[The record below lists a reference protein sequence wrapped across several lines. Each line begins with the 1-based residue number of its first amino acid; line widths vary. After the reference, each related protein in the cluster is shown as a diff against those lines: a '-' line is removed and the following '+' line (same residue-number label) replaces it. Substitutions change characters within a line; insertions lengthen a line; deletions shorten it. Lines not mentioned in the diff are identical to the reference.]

1 MKKLLAFVVC
11 VAMLAMTGVI
21 FASADLTP
29 VGDILIEWDPEV
41 ADKIEL
47 DGDINDWQDAG
58 YTVNKITAENMWCWV
73 GTMEETFEIN
83 AYFVSDSEFL
93 YIAFWIVD
101 NDFVASV
108 DSGDYHDGDAFQIAI
123 DFNREMQK
131 ILEEDPEMLEN
142 AKNIF
147 YSFDCIT
154 EGEFIFYRNEK
165 LVDQPTEVISES
177 NGDGVKG
184 AGAATEG
191 GWCAEFA
198 LSWEMLYDDF
208 AYKSYSDDYVAVL
221 DKAHDLQLGVSLC
234 YIDMSDTNVMA
245 GAFGTFNNES
255 PAWIPADNGMSLS
268 LKWAEGVTIDC
279 DGVLTPE
286 EGQEYVTDMEDEET
300 EPEDTSAAEETS
312 APAEETSAPAE
323 ETSAPAEETTAPAEE
338 TTAAAEESSSE
349 AKTEAPAKEGGCGSV
364 VATGAVVAVLAAAA
378 AAVALKKKD

>member
-1 MKKLLAFVVC
+1 MKKLLAFIVC
-11 VAMLAMTGVI
+11 IAMLAMTGVI

-58 YTVNKITAENMWCWV
+58 YTVNKITAENMWCWT

-101 NDFVASV
+101 DDFIPSNDA
-108 DSGDYHDGDAFQIAI
+108 GDYHDGDAFQIAI

-165 LVDQPTEVISES
+165 LVNQPTEVISES

-184 AGAATEG
+184 AGAETDG

-221 DKAHDLQLGVSLC
+221 DKAHDLQLGISLC
-234 YIDMSDTNVMA
+234 YIDNKAPGTIA

-268 LKWAEGVTIDC
+268 LKWAEGVTIAC

-286 EGQEYVTDMEDEET
+286 EGQEYVTGMEDEET
-300 EPEDTSAAEETS
+300 EPEDTSAAEETTV
-312 APAEETSAPAE
+312 ATEETTVAD
-323 ETSAPAEETTAPAEE
+323 AEETTVAEEE
-338 TTAAAEESSSE
+338 TTVAAEVTTAE